1 MSASN
6 VANAFRLPVTPFPA
20 YSENGGKTAT
30 LPDGFV
36 DEEIIATLIE
46 SPFQQSGH
54 SRLGAAH
61 SDLALSSDENDF
73 AGWAV
78 TPSSPFRVIAEAQE
92 RIISSPPPVESEPGI
107 GQPHQGSHRWW
118 IAAVAGM
125 SSAVIV
131 SVLFNS
137 FGSPADSGFAFL
149 SRSLGAL
156 QSALGSLAP

>member
-6 VANAFRLPVTPFPA
+6 VSNAFRLPVSPFPA
-20 YSENGGKTAT
+20 YSENGEKPTS

-36 DEEIIATLIE
+36 DDEVVATLIE
-46 SPFQQSGH
+46 SPFHRPSLARVGP
-54 SRLGAAH
+54 SH

-73 AGWAV
+73 AGWAL
-78 TPSSPFRVIAEAQE
+78 TPSSPFRVIAETQE
-92 RIISSPPPVESEPGI
+92 RTVSSPLPVETEPGI

-118 IAAVAGM
+118 IAAVAGI

-156 QSALGSLAP
+156 QSAIGSLAP